1 MRYIYF
7 TKMLQGDLKAI
18 MVFLKDAGLD
28 GADLAVRPGYPV
40 HPGNAL
46 AELPKA
52 AKAFADE
59 GLTIGLVSAPTDL
72 VDPESAA
79 ARTLFEAAGK
89 AGVPAIKLG
98 YFPYRGNFDAGLADT
113 RRKLARFAKL
123 AVKTGVRAC
132 YHTHSGSLYGNNGP
146 ALRLLLQDLDP
157 HQVGAFLDTG
167 HIALGGGP
175 IRMEIDTVRPWFSL
189 LAIKDIVWDRQK
201 SGWRSRVAPA
211 GEGIVH
217 WNEVAQGL
225 KECRFNGTISLHGEY
240 ETKDLDERRR
250 LAKEELAFLKKQL
263 A

>member
-98 YFPYRGNFDAGLADT
+98 YFPYRGNFD
-113 RRKLARFAKL
+113 
-123 AVKTGVRAC
+123 
-132 YHTHSGSLYGNNGP
+132 
-146 ALRLLLQDLDP
+146 
-157 HQVGAFLDTG
+157 
-167 HIALGGGP
+167 
-175 IRMEIDTVRPWFSL
+175 
-189 LAIKDIVWDRQK
+189 
-201 SGWRSRVAPA
+201 
-211 GEGIVH
+211 
-217 WNEVAQGL
+217 
-225 KECRFNGTISLHGEY
+225 
-240 ETKDLDERRR
+240 
-250 LAKEELAFLKKQL
+250 
-263 A
+263 